1 MLFNRLNAA
10 SLVTKIKKILILIA
24 LFCLSLSFCTAIGKE
39 HKHKHHWLHHHSHHH
54 ATQSVPRTPKIPVTG
69 TATLSPFD
77 IRFANFIERWRIPGA
92 SVAIMRNG
100 QMILNHGYGYAD
112 LEKREPVQPDSIF
125 RLGSVSKTITSVAIL
140 KLAQD
145 GKINLDD
152 KAFNILNDLQPI
164 RTFNPQIKQITVRNL
179 LQMSSGWQTNVID
192 PMFGPWTSSMME
204 SLTGQVPPNCEH
216 AVRMMMGMRLQFRPG
231 TQFSYSNLNYCM
243 LGLLTNKLS
252 GMPYSY
258 QSYESYVQQNILAPY
273 GITSMRIGDTLLQN
287 KMPGEVKYYV
297 YPGFDVEPDDIAGN
311 LARTDGLPYSDS
323 QILKKNYSDGG
334 WIASAPDLAKFLQA
348 LSSHKILSPEMMRV
362 MLEKPNYSRQSD
374 NYFAMGWNVRHINGH
389 TYYMKTGSFTGTY
402 AFIMQ
407 GDDGTS
413 YATLFN
419 IKPPQ
424 RIQFQAQLRRVLFT
438 APA

>member
-1 MLFNRLNAA
+1 MLSSRFSER
-10 SLVTKIKKILILIA
+10 LVTKIKQTLILST
-24 LFCLSLSFCTAIGKE
+24 LFCFGLLLCNAAQAKE
-39 HKHKHHWLHHHSHHH
+39 HKHKHHWLHRSHK
-54 ATQSVPRTPKIPVTG
+54 TQSTESMRTPKIPVTG
-69 TATLSPFD
+69 TTILSPFD

-112 LEKREPVQPDSIF
+112 LEKREPVQPNSIF
-125 RLGSVSKTITSVAIL
+125 RLGSVSKTIASVTLL
-140 KLAQD
+140 KLVQD
-145 GKINLDD
+145 GKLGIDD
-152 KAFNILNDLQPI
+152 KAFDVLNDLQPI
-164 RTFNPQIKQITVRNL
+164 RTYNPQIKQITIRNL

-192 PMFGPWTSSMME
+192 PMFGPWTAPMLQ
-204 SLTGQVPPNCEH
+204 SLTGEVPPNCET

-243 LGLLTNKLS
+243 LGLLTNKVT
-252 GMPYSY
+252 GTPYGY
-258 QSYESYVQQNILAPY
+258 QSYENYVQQHLLMPF
-273 GITSMRIGDTLLQN
+273 GITTMRIGDTLPQN
-287 KMPGEVKYYV
+287 RVPGEVKYYV
-297 YPGFDVEPDDIAGN
+297 YPGFNAVSEDIAGG

-323 QILKKNYSDGG
+323 QILKKNYADGG

-362 MLEKPNYSRQSD
+362 MLEKPAYSKQSD
-374 NYFAMGWNVRHINGH
+374 NYFAMGWNVRRINGH
-389 TYYMKTGSFTGTY
+389 VYYMKTGSFTGTY

-438 APA
+438 AP